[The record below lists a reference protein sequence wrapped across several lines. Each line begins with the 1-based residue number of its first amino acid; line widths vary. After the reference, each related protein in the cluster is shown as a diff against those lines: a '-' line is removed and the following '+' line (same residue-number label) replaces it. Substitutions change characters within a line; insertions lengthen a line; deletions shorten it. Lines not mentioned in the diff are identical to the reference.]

1 MRSIGVIVAVGLALG
16 AGLVGYGLGRNVAP
30 PAAVAGA
37 AGPAASEWT
46 CSMHPQIRQL
56 RPGTCPI
63 CGMDLVPIRSAGA
76 ATAPP
81 AAVQLSESAQRIAS
95 IEVVPAARRQLVRE
109 LRTVGRIGPDERRV
123 AYLTARSDG
132 RVERVF
138 ADFTGMRVAKDDH
151 LVDLYAPD
159 LAVVQQELLLARP
172 TTIDASALALVRQ
185 KLLLLGVT
193 DEQIEA
199 LLRTREPQ
207 LVLTVHA
214 PIGGTV
220 LEKNVRAQAYVKTG
234 DPLYTIADL
243 SVVWLL
249 AEVFEQDLP
258 WVGAGLPAEIEVE
271 AVPGRRFV
279 GHVGFVDPTVQEATR
294 TVRVRIEI
302 DNDAQLLK
310 PGMFARVLVRAPLR
324 ADGLGVQLPAQR
336 TFACPMHPEV
346 QSDEPG
352 KCRICGMDLRP
363 AGPTTQPLATQP
375 AATQAANGVYAC
387 PMHPQVQSDRPG
399 TCRIC
404 RMELEPTVA
413 ASRPAAPPAAAP
425 LAVPRTAVLD
435 SGLRRIVWVETA
447 PGTYEAREVVLGPR
461 CGEDYP
467 VLAGLQE
474 GERVVVHGNFL
485 LDSQAQ
491 IEGKPSLLFPH
502 GHVGAGAAAGH
513 TGHGDTA
520 GQKR

>member
-1 MRSIGVIVAVGLALG
+1 
-16 AGLVGYGLGRNVAP
+16 
-30 PAAVAGA
+30 
-37 AGPAASEWT
+37 
-46 CSMHPQIRQL
+46 
-56 RPGTCPI
+56 
-63 CGMDLVPIRSAGA
+63 
-76 ATAPP
+76 
-81 AAVQLSESAQRIAS
+81 
-95 IEVVPAARRQLVRE
+95 
-109 LRTVGRIGPDERRV
+109 VGRIVPDERRV
-123 AYLTARSDG
+123 ALLTARTDG

-138 ADFTGMRVAKDDH
+138 ADFTGMQVAKDDH

-159 LAVVQQELLLARP
+159 LAVVQEELLLVESATR
-172 TTIDASALALVRQ
+172 DAAGSALPRQ
-185 KLLLLGVT
+185 KLKLLGVT
-193 DEQIEA
+193 NEQIET

-279 GHVGFVDPTVQEATR
+279 GHVAFVDPTVQEATR

-336 TFACPMHPEV
+336 AFACPMHPEV

-352 KCRICGMDLRP
+352 TCRICGMGLRP
-363 AGPTTQPLATQP
+363 TGPATQPTATQAAATQPAATQP

-404 RMELEPTVA
+404 RMELEPTVP

-502 GHVGAGAAAGH
+502 GHVHAGAAAGH
-513 TGHGDTA
+513 AGHGDAA